1 MELQILGM
9 HNTNDFFFTFSH
21 FDATSIQLLVGSRLF
36 GYGCMNIIEP
46 GNCSALRSTY
56 SALCHAKSTNRLF
69 HD

>member
-36 GYGCMNIIEP
+36 GYGCMNIIDQAIVP
-46 GNCSALRSTY
+46 
-56 SALCHAKSTNRLF
+56 H
-69 HD
+69 